1 VYRDRAEGRTCP
13 RRRELPLPGEL
24 LMTRSAS
31 SVRLPLQ
38 GLTQLALRLREAA
51 FEISNASCHRGRFM
65 CSRLDAEELKFYA
78 MPGNG
83 SMV

>member
-1 VYRDRAEGRTCP
+1 
-13 RRRELPLPGEL
+13 LPGYL
-24 LMTRSAS
+24 LMTRSNS

-51 FEISNASCHRGRFM
+51 FEISNDFLRHRSRFM
-65 CSRLDAEELKFYA
+65 CSRLDSEELKFYA

-83 SMV
+83 SNGLRY